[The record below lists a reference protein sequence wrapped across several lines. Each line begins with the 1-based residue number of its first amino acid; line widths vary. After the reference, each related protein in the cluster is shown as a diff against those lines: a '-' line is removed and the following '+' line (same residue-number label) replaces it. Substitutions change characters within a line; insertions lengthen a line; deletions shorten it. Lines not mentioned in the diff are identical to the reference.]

1 MAAPATPRWL
11 LAAGGIGL
19 IVTLTLVLAA
29 VWLRSSSEQKE
40 QRSTEE
46 PASSDQPAVP
56 TTSDSTVVQAAQPDA
71 AVQVPQAAPA
81 EKSAVALAPIT
92 PATITTRQAPS
103 ARLNAVRPAVQTV
116 APPAES
122 VASGGQAPALS
133 DAPRPAAVR
142 PPSAA
147 SDPAVTVT
155 ILETAPPGSQIY
167 SALDA
172 DVAAPIA
179 AYPQS
184 STVATVQHDDEMLI
198 FDVIIDPTGRVE
210 SVKPRSIP
218 SSIRSAIMLT
228 MSMSVA
234 KAWRFQ
240 PATRQ
245 GRSVRYRQS
254 IAVPVRRQ

>member
-1 MAAPATPRWL
+1 M
-11 LAAGGIGL
+11 
-19 IVTLTLVLAA
+19 
-29 VWLRSSSEQKE
+29 
-40 QRSTEE
+40 
-46 PASSDQPAVP
+46 
-56 TTSDSTVVQAAQPDA
+56 
-71 AVQVPQAAPA
+71 
-81 EKSAVALAPIT
+81 
-92 PATITTRQAPS
+92 
-103 ARLNAVRPAVQTV
+103 QTV
-116 APPAES
+116 APPAQS
-122 VASGGQAPALS
+122 VASAGQAPALS

-167 SALDA
+167 SAFDT

-184 STVATVQHDDEMLI
+184 STVATVQHHDEMLI
-198 FDVIIDPTGRVE
+198 FDLIIDPTGRVE

-218 SSIRSAIMLT
+218 SSIRSTIMLT

>member
-1 MAAPATPRWL
+1 M
-11 LAAGGIGL
+11 
-19 IVTLTLVLAA
+19 
-29 VWLRSSSEQKE
+29 
-40 QRSTEE
+40 
-46 PASSDQPAVP
+46 
-56 TTSDSTVVQAAQPDA
+56 
-71 AVQVPQAAPA
+71 
-81 EKSAVALAPIT
+81 
-92 PATITTRQAPS
+92 TIT
-103 ARLNAVRPAVQTV
+103 
-116 APPAES
+116 
-122 VASGGQAPALS
+122 
-133 DAPRPAAVR
+133 
-142 PPSAA
+142 
-147 SDPAVTVT
+147 
-155 ILETAPPGSQIY
+155 ETAPGSQIY
-167 SALDA
+167 SVLDT
-172 DVAAPIA
+172 DVAAPVA

-184 STVATVQHDDEMLI
+184 STVATVQHDDEVLI